1 MNVRFDGKLQIPSEE
16 ALTLMATQAEIMKTD
31 GSGLSKLI
39 QAIVD

>member
-16 ALTLMATQAEIMKTD
+16 ALTLMATQAEIMKT
-31 GSGLSKLI
+31 GSGLSKFI